1 MGLMTFL
8 RNRAGIIIVVI
19 IGLAIVAFLLGDVI
33 RFGTPFWASHQNEV
47 GSIDGES
54 ISYTDFNNQVEQ
66 SINNMRQQMGG
77 NMSPQMTAY
86 AVEDAWNQNLRRLLL
101 DKELE
106 RIGLGVGKNELQD
119 MVTGKNPSPMIAQN
133 FGNPQTGEIDRN
145 QLNQFLT
152 NVAKEPANSELSRQW
167 GTFLE
172 AMRDSRLQQKYNNLI
187 QNSVYVTSLEA
198 NEDYNQ
204 RNKIANFSYVLLDY
218 ASIPDKDVKLTDA
231 DYQNY
236 YNEHKAAFKNQMET
250 RSFDYVVFNAQPTA
264 QDTAL
269 AKETITKLTEELAK
283 STNDSLFA
291 VSNSEQKRPVSYIKK
306 GTLSPALDSL
316 VFNAAIGS
324 TVGPVYANGV
334 YESAK
339 VLDARNSPDSVTAR
353 HILLNPATEGGV
365 DKAMVKADSIKNLI
379 LKGSNFAALAVE
391 FGTDGTKDNGGELGT
406 FARGSMIPAFEN
418 AVFDAKPGDV
428 MVLNTQYGV
437 HVIKVDAQKGMSK
450 VVKAAIIDKSVSSSN
465 ETLRTAYSKA
475 SDFFGKAS
483 GQNFAEEAK
492 KAGLTVEHADNITPM
507 QGYLP
512 NLETPREVIKWA
524 FNAKKGDLTDK
535 VYELDNQYVVAKLT
549 SIRPKGQLSLEDVKK
564 EIEPAVLNKA
574 KAMKLEQ
581 KLNDALQG
589 AKSIDQLA
597 QKVGK
602 TPKAEQNIVFANPVL
617 PGVAQENKVV
627 GTVFG
632 LQPKQLSKP
641 IEGNQGVYVVQV
653 SDFVNPPALDK
664 VDQQKQQ
671 VRQQLRQRASN
682 QSFQALLDKADIK
695 DNRVRFY

>member
-47 GSIDGES
+47 GNIDGES

-77 NMSPQMTAY
+77 NMSPQMTSY

-145 QLNQFLT
+145 QLNQFLA

-172 AMRDSRLQQKYNNLI
+172 AMRDNRLQQKYNNLV

-198 NEDYNQ
+198 TEDYNQ

-218 ASIPDKDVKLTDA
+218 ASIPDKDIKLTDA

-316 VFNAAIGS
+316 VFSAAKGS
-324 TVGPVYANGV
+324 TVGPVYSNGV

-339 VLDARNSPDSVTAR
+339 ILDVRNSPDSVTAR

-365 DKAMVKADSIKNLI
+365 DKAMAKADSIKNLI
-379 LKGSNFAALAVE
+379 LKGGNFAALAVE

-428 MVLNTQYGV
+428 FVLNTQYGV
-437 HVIKVDAQKGMSK
+437 HIIKVDAQKGMSK

-465 ETLRTAYSKA
+465 ETLRAAYSKA
-475 SDFFGKAS
+475 SDFFGKANS
-483 GQNFAEEAK
+483 QNFAEEAK

-524 FNAKKGDLTDK
+524 FKAEKGELTDK
-535 VYELDNQYVVAKLT
+535 VYELDNQYVIAKLT
-549 SIRPKGQLSLEDVKK
+549 NIRPKGQLSLEDVKK
-564 EIEPAVLNKA
+564 EIEPAVLNKV
-574 KAMKLEQ
+574 KATKLAQ

-589 AKSIDQLA
+589 AKSIDQIA

-602 TPKAEQNIVFANPVL
+602 TPKAEQNIVFANPIL

-653 SDFVNPPALDK
+653 TDFVNPPALDK

>member
-33 RFGTPFWASHQNEV
+33 RFGTPFWAGRQDEV
-47 GSIDGES
+47 GNINGNAIKYEQ
-54 ISYTDFNNQVEQ
+54 FNTQVEQ

-77 NMSPQMTAY
+77 NMSPQMRSY
-86 AVEDAWNQNLRRLLL
+86 AVEEAWNQNLRQILLT
-101 DKELE
+101 KELE
-106 RIGLGVGKNELQD
+106 RIGLGVGTSELQD
-119 MVTGKNPSPMIAQN
+119 MVTGKNPSPMIVQN
-133 FGNPQTGEIDRN
+133 FGNPQTGEVDRN

-152 NVAKEPANSELSRQW
+152 NINNESGTELSQQW
-167 GTFLE
+167 NSFLE
-172 AMRDSRLQQKYNNLI
+172 AMRDNRLQQKYNNLI
-187 QNSVYVTSLEA
+187 QNSIYVTSLEA

-218 ASIPDKDVKLTDA
+218 ASVPDKDIKLSDA

-236 YNEHKAAFKNQMET
+236 YDAHKAAFKNEMET

-264 QDTAL
+264 QDTA
-269 AKETITKLTEELAK
+269 ATKEAVTNLTQELAK
-283 STNDSLFA
+283 TTNDSLFA
-291 VSNSEQKRPVSYIKK
+291 VSNSEQKRPVAYLKK

-316 VFNAAIGS
+316 VFSAAKGT

-339 VLDARNSPDSVTAR
+339 ILDVRNSPDSVTAR
-353 HILLNPATEGGV
+353 HILLNPAKEGGV
-365 DKAMVKADSIKNLI
+365 DKAKAKADSLKNLI
-379 LKGSNFAALAVE
+379 LKGANFAALAVE
-391 FGTDGTKDNGGELGT
+391 YGTDGTKDNGGELGT
-406 FARGSMIPAFEN
+406 FARGSMIPAFED

-428 MVLNTQYGV
+428 FVLNTQYGV

-465 ETLRTAYSKA
+465 ETLKAAYSKA
-475 SDFFGKAS
+475 SNFYGKIT
-483 GQNFAEEAK
+483 GKNFAEEAK
-492 KAGLTVEHADNITPM
+492 KAGLTVEHAENIAPM
-507 QGYLP
+507 QGYIQ
-512 NLETPREVIKWA
+512 NLESPRELIKWA
-524 FNAKKGDLTDK
+524 FKAEQGDLSDK
-535 VYELDNQYVVAKLT
+535 VYELDNQYVVAQLT
-549 SIRPKGQLSLEDVKK
+549 SIRPKGQLSLADVKK
-564 EIEPAVLNKA
+564 EIEPEVLKKVKA
-574 KAMKLEQ
+574 TKLEQ
-581 KLNDALQG
+581 KFNEALTG
-589 AKSIDQLA
+589 AKTIEQVA

-602 TPKAEQNIVFANPVL
+602 TPKAEQNIVLANPIL

-653 SDFVNPPALDK
+653 TDFVNPAALDNL
-664 VDQQKQQ
+664 DGQKRQIQ
-671 VRQQLRQRASN
+671 QQLRQRIAN
-682 QSFQALLDKADIK
+682 QAFQALLDKADIT
-695 DNRVRFY
+695 DNRVRFF

>member
-47 GSIDGES
+47 GNIDGES

-77 NMSPQMTAY
+77 NMSPQMTSY

-145 QLNQFLT
+145 QLNQFLA

-172 AMRDSRLQQKYNNLI
+172 AMRDNRLQQKYNNLV

-198 NEDYNQ
+198 TEDYNQ

-218 ASIPDKDVKLTDA
+218 ASIPDKDIKLTDA

-316 VFNAAIGS
+316 VFSAAKGS
-324 TVGPVYANGV
+324 TVGPVYSNGV

-339 VLDARNSPDSVTAR
+339 ILDVRNSPDSVTAR

-365 DKAMVKADSIKNLI
+365 DKAMAKADSIKNLI
-379 LKGSNFAALAVE
+379 LKGGNFAALAVE

-428 MVLNTQYGV
+428 FVLNTQYGV
-437 HVIKVDAQKGMSK
+437 HIIKVDAQKGMSK

-465 ETLRTAYSKA
+465 ETLRAAYSKA
-475 SDFFGKAS
+475 SDFFGKANS
-483 GQNFAEEAK
+483 QNFAEEAK

-524 FNAKKGDLTDK
+524 FKAEKGDLTDK
-535 VYELDNQYVVAKLT
+535 VYELDNQYVIAKLT
-549 SIRPKGQLSLEDVKK
+549 NIRPKGQLSLEDVKK
-564 EIEPAVLNKA
+564 EIEPAVLNKVKATKLA
-574 KAMKLEQ
+574 K

-589 AKSIDQLA
+589 AKSIDQIA

-602 TPKAEQNIVFANPVL
+602 TPKAEQNIVFANPIL

-653 SDFVNPPALDK
+653 TDFVNPPALDK

>member
-47 GSIDGES
+47 GNIDGES

-77 NMSPQMTAY
+77 NMSPQMTSY

-133 FGNPQTGEIDRN
+133 FGNPQTEEIGRT
-145 QLNQFLT
+145 QLNQFLA

-172 AMRDSRLQQKYNNLI
+172 AMRDNRLQQKYNNLV

-198 NEDYNQ
+198 TEDYNQ

-218 ASIPDKDVKLTDA
+218 ASIPDKDIKLTDA

-316 VFNAAIGS
+316 VFSAAKGS
-324 TVGPVYANGV
+324 TVGPVYSNGV

-339 VLDARNSPDSVTAR
+339 ILDVRNSPDSVTAR

-365 DKAMVKADSIKNLI
+365 DKAMAKADSIKNLI
-379 LKGSNFAALAVE
+379 LKGGNFAALAVE

-428 MVLNTQYGV
+428 FVLNTQYGV
-437 HVIKVDAQKGMSK
+437 HIIKVDAQKGMSK

-465 ETLRTAYSKA
+465 ETLRAAYSKA
-475 SDFFGKAS
+475 SDFFGKANS
-483 GQNFAEEAK
+483 QNFAEEAK

-524 FNAKKGDLTDK
+524 FKAEKGDLTDK
-535 VYELDNQYVVAKLT
+535 VYELDNQYVIAKLT
-549 SIRPKGQLSLEDVKK
+549 NIRPKGQLSLEDVKK
-564 EIEPAVLNKA
+564 EIEPAVLNKV
-574 KAMKLEQ
+574 KATKLAQ

-589 AKSIDQLA
+589 AKSIDQIA

-602 TPKAEQNIVFANPVL
+602 TPKAEQNIVFANPIL

-653 SDFVNPPALDK
+653 TDFVNPPALDK

>member
-47 GSIDGES
+47 GNIDGES

-77 NMSPQMTAY
+77 NMSPQMTSY

-145 QLNQFLT
+145 QLNQFLA

-172 AMRDSRLQQKYNNLI
+172 AMRDNRLQQKYNNLV

-198 NEDYNQ
+198 TEDYNQ

-218 ASIPDKDVKLTDA
+218 ASIPDKDIKLTDA

-316 VFNAAIGS
+316 VFSAAKGS
-324 TVGPVYANGV
+324 TVGPVYSNGV

-339 VLDARNSPDSVTAR
+339 ILDVRNSPDSVTAR

-365 DKAMVKADSIKNLI
+365 DKAMAKADSIKNLI
-379 LKGSNFAALAVE
+379 LKGGNFAALAVE

-428 MVLNTQYGV
+428 FVLNTQYGV
-437 HVIKVDAQKGMSK
+437 HIIKVDAQKGMSK

-465 ETLRTAYSKA
+465 ETLRAAYSKA
-475 SDFFGKAS
+475 SDFFGKANS
-483 GQNFAEEAK
+483 QNFAEEAK

-524 FNAKKGDLTDK
+524 FKAEKGDLTDK
-535 VYELDNQYVVAKLT
+535 VYELDNQYVIAKLT
-549 SIRPKGQLSLEDVKK
+549 NIRPKGQLSLEDVKK
-564 EIEPAVLNKA
+564 EIEPAVLNKV
-574 KAMKLEQ
+574 KATKLAQ

-589 AKSIDQLA
+589 AKSIDQIA

-602 TPKAEQNIVFANPVL
+602 TPKAEQNIVFANPIL

-653 SDFVNPPALDK
+653 TDFVNPPALDK

>member
-1 MGLMTFL
+1 MTFL

-47 GSIDGES
+47 GNIDGES

-77 NMSPQMTAY
+77 NMSPQMTSY

-145 QLNQFLT
+145 QLNQFLA

-172 AMRDSRLQQKYNNLI
+172 AMRDNRLQQKYNNLV

-198 NEDYNQ
+198 TEDYNQ

-218 ASIPDKDVKLTDA
+218 ASIPDKDIKLTDA

-316 VFNAAIGS
+316 VFSAAKGS
-324 TVGPVYANGV
+324 TVGPVYSNGV

-339 VLDARNSPDSVTAR
+339 ILDVRNSPDSVTAR

-365 DKAMVKADSIKNLI
+365 DKAMAKADSIKNLI
-379 LKGSNFAALAVE
+379 LKGGNFAALAVE

-428 MVLNTQYGV
+428 FVLNTQYGV
-437 HVIKVDAQKGMSK
+437 HIIKVDAQKGMSK

-465 ETLRTAYSKA
+465 ETLRAAYSKA
-475 SDFFGKAS
+475 SDFFGKANS
-483 GQNFAEEAK
+483 QNFAEEAK

-524 FNAKKGDLTDK
+524 FKAEKGELTDK
-535 VYELDNQYVVAKLT
+535 VYELDNQYVIAKLT
-549 SIRPKGQLSLEDVKK
+549 NIRPKGQLSLEDVKK
-564 EIEPAVLNKA
+564 EIEPAVLNKV
-574 KAMKLEQ
+574 KATKLAQ

-589 AKSIDQLA
+589 AKSIDQIA

-602 TPKAEQNIVFANPVL
+602 TPKAEQNIVFANPIL

-653 SDFVNPPALDK
+653 TDFVNPPALDK

>member
-1 MGLMTFL
+1 MTFL

-54 ISYTDFNNQVEQ
+54 ISYTDFNSQVEQ
-66 SINNMRQQMGG
+66 SVNNMRQQMGG
-77 NMSPQMTAY
+77 NMNPQMTAY

-119 MVTGKNPSPMIAQN
+119 LVTGKNPSPMIVQN

-145 QLNQFLT
+145 QLNQFLA

-167 GTFLE
+167 GAFLE
-172 AMRDSRLQQKYNNLI
+172 AMRDTRLQQKYNNLI

-218 ASIPDKDVKLTDA
+218 ASIPDKDIKLTDA
-231 DYQNY
+231 DYQRY
-236 YNEHKAAFKNQMET
+236 YDEHKAAFKNQMET

-291 VSNSEQKRPVSYIKK
+291 ISNSEQKRPVSYIKK

-316 VFNAAIGS
+316 VFSAAKGA

-339 VLDARNSPDSVTAR
+339 ILDARNSPDSVTAR
-353 HILLNPATEGGV
+353 HILLNPATEGGI
-365 DKAMVKADSIKNLI
+365 DKALAKADSIKKLI
-379 LKGSNFAALAVE
+379 LNGGNFAALAVE

-406 FARGSMIPAFEN
+406 FARGSMIPAFED

-428 MVLNTQYGV
+428 LVLNTQYGV

-450 VVKAAIIDKSVSSSN
+450 VVKAAIIDKSVTSSN
-465 ETLRTAYSKA
+465 ETLRAAYRKA
-475 SDFFGKAS
+475 SDFYGKANS
-483 GQNFAEEAK
+483 QNFAEEAK

-524 FNAKKGDLTDK
+524 FKADKGDLTDK

-549 SIRPKGQLSLEDVKK
+549 SIRPKGQLALEDVKK
-564 EIEPAVLNKA
+564 EIEPAVLNQA
-574 KAMKLEQ
+574 KAVKLEQ
-581 KLNDALQG
+581 KLNDALNG
-589 AKSIDQLA
+589 AKSIEQVA

-602 TPKAEQNIVFANPVL
+602 TPKAEENIVFANPVL

-627 GTVFG
+627 GAVFG

-641 IEGNQGVYVVQV
+641 IEGTQGVYVVQV
-653 SDFVNPPALDK
+653 TDFVNPPALDK

>member
-1 MGLMTFL
+1 MTFL

-54 ISYTDFNNQVEQ
+54 ISYTDFNSQVEQ
-66 SINNMRQQMGG
+66 SVDNMRQQMGG
-77 NMSPQMTAY
+77 NMNPQMTAY

-101 DKELE
+101 DKELK

-119 MVTGKNPSPMIAQN
+119 LVTGKNPSPMIVQN

-145 QLNQFLT
+145 QLNQFLA
-152 NVAKEPANSELSRQW
+152 NVAKEPGNSELSRQW
-167 GTFLE
+167 GAFLE
-172 AMRDSRLQQKYNNLI
+172 AMRDNRLQQKYNNLI

-218 ASIPDKDVKLTDA
+218 ASIPDKDIKLTDA
-231 DYQNY
+231 DYQKY
-236 YNEHKAAFKNQMET
+236 YDEHKAAFKNQMEM

-291 VSNSEQKRPVSYIKK
+291 ISNSEQKRPVSYIKK

-316 VFNAAIGS
+316 VFNAAKGT

-339 VLDARNSPDSVTAR
+339 ILDVRNSPDSVTAR
-353 HILLNPATEGGV
+353 HILLNPATEGGI
-365 DKAMVKADSIKNLI
+365 DKALAKADSIKNLV
-379 LKGSNFAALAVE
+379 LTGGNFAALAVE

-406 FARGSMIPAFEN
+406 FARGSMIPAFED

-428 MVLNTQYGV
+428 LVLNTQYGV

-450 VVKAAIIDKSVSSSN
+450 VVKAAIIDKSVTSSN
-465 ETLRTAYSKA
+465 ETLRTAYRKA
-475 SDFFGKAS
+475 SDFYGKANS
-483 GQNFAEEAK
+483 QNFAEEAK

-524 FNAKKGDLTDK
+524 FKADKGDLTDK

-549 SIRPKGQLSLEDVKK
+549 SIRPKGQLALEDVKK
-564 EIEPAVLNKA
+564 EIEPAVLNRA
-574 KAMKLEQ
+574 KAVKLQQ
-581 KLNDALQG
+581 KLNEALNG
-589 AKSIDQLA
+589 AKSIEQVA

-602 TPKAEQNIVFANPVL
+602 TPKAEENIVFANPVL

-641 IEGNQGVYVVQV
+641 IEGTQGVYVVQV
-653 SDFVNPPALDK
+653 TDFVNPPALDK

>member
-47 GSIDGES
+47 GNIDGES

-77 NMSPQMTAY
+77 NMSPQMTSY

-145 QLNQFLT
+145 QLNQFLA

-172 AMRDSRLQQKYNNLI
+172 AMRDNRLQQKYNNLI

-198 NEDYNQ
+198 TEDYNQ

-218 ASIPDKDVKLTDA
+218 ASIPDKDIKLTDA

-316 VFNAAIGS
+316 VFSAAKGS
-324 TVGPVYANGV
+324 TVGPVYSNGV

-339 VLDARNSPDSVTAR
+339 ILDVRNSPDSVTAR

-365 DKAMVKADSIKNLI
+365 DKAMAKADSIKNLI
-379 LKGSNFAALAVE
+379 LKGGNFAALAVE

-428 MVLNTQYGV
+428 FVLNTQYGV
-437 HVIKVDAQKGMSK
+437 HIIKVDAQKGMSK

-465 ETLRTAYSKA
+465 ETLRAAYSKA
-475 SDFFGKAS
+475 SDFFGKANS
-483 GQNFAEEAK
+483 QNFAEEAK

-524 FNAKKGDLTDK
+524 FKAEKGDLTDK
-535 VYELDNQYVVAKLT
+535 VYELDNQYVIAKLT
-549 SIRPKGQLSLEDVKK
+549 NIRPKGQLSLEDVKK
-564 EIEPAVLNKA
+564 EIEPAVLNKV
-574 KAMKLEQ
+574 KATKLAQ

-589 AKSIDQLA
+589 AKSIDQIA

-602 TPKAEQNIVFANPVL
+602 TPKAEQNIVFANPIL

-653 SDFVNPPALDK
+653 TDFVNPPALDK

>member
-19 IGLAIVAFLLGDVI
+19 IGLAIVAFLLGDVM

-47 GSIDGES
+47 GNIDGKS

-77 NMSPQMTAY
+77 NMSPQMTSY
-86 AVEDAWNQNLRRLLL
+86 AVEDAWKQNLRRLLL

-145 QLNQFLT
+145 QLNQFLA

-172 AMRDSRLQQKYNNLI
+172 AMRDNRLQQKYNNLV
-187 QNSVYVTSLEA
+187 QNSVYVTSLETT
-198 NEDYNQ
+198 EDYNQ
-204 RNKIANFSYVLLDY
+204 RNKIDNFSYVLLDY
-218 ASIPDKDVKLTDA
+218 ASIPDKDIKLTDA

-316 VFNAAIGS
+316 VFSAAKGS
-324 TVGPVYANGV
+324 TVGPVYSNGV

-339 VLDARNSPDSVTAR
+339 ILDVRNSPDSVTAR

-365 DKAMVKADSIKNLI
+365 DKAMAKADS
-379 LKGSNFAALAVE
+379 
-391 FGTDGTKDNGGELGT
+391 
-406 FARGSMIPAFEN
+406 
-418 AVFDAKPGDV
+418 
-428 MVLNTQYGV
+428 
-437 HVIKVDAQKGMSK
+437 
-450 VVKAAIIDKSVSSSN
+450 
-465 ETLRTAYSKA
+465 
-475 SDFFGKAS
+475 
-483 GQNFAEEAK
+483 
-492 KAGLTVEHADNITPM
+492 
-507 QGYLP
+507 
-512 NLETPREVIKWA
+512 
-524 FNAKKGDLTDK
+524 
-535 VYELDNQYVVAKLT
+535 
-549 SIRPKGQLSLEDVKK
+549 
-564 EIEPAVLNKA
+564 
-574 KAMKLEQ
+574 
-581 KLNDALQG
+581 
-589 AKSIDQLA
+589 
-597 QKVGK
+597 
-602 TPKAEQNIVFANPVL
+602 
-617 PGVAQENKVV
+617 
-627 GTVFG
+627 
-632 LQPKQLSKP
+632 
-641 IEGNQGVYVVQV
+641 
-653 SDFVNPPALDK
+653 
-664 VDQQKQQ
+664 
-671 VRQQLRQRASN
+671 
-682 QSFQALLDKADIK
+682 
-695 DNRVRFY
+695 

>member
-54 ISYTDFNNQVEQ
+54 ISYTDFNSQVEQ
-66 SINNMRQQMGG
+66 SVDNMRQQMGG
-77 NMSPQMTAY
+77 NMNPQMTAY

-101 DKELE
+101 DKELK

-119 MVTGKNPSPMIAQN
+119 LVTGKNPSPMIVQN

-145 QLNQFLT
+145 QLNQFLA
-152 NVAKEPANSELSRQW
+152 NVAKEPGNSELSRQW
-167 GTFLE
+167 GAFLE
-172 AMRDSRLQQKYNNLI
+172 AMRDNRLQQKYNNLI

-218 ASIPDKDVKLTDA
+218 ASIPDKDIKLTDA
-231 DYQNY
+231 DYQKY
-236 YNEHKAAFKNQMET
+236 YDEHKAAFKNQMEM

-291 VSNSEQKRPVSYIKK
+291 ISNSEQKRPVSYIKK

-316 VFNAAIGS
+316 VFNAAKGT

-339 VLDARNSPDSVTAR
+339 ILDVRNSPDSVTAR
-353 HILLNPATEGGV
+353 HILLNPATEGGI
-365 DKAMVKADSIKNLI
+365 DKALAKADSIKNLV
-379 LKGSNFAALAVE
+379 LTGGNFAALAVE

-406 FARGSMIPAFEN
+406 FARGSMIPAFED

-428 MVLNTQYGV
+428 LVLNTQYGV

-450 VVKAAIIDKSVSSSN
+450 VVKAAIIDKSVTSSN
-465 ETLRTAYSKA
+465 ETLRTAYRKA
-475 SDFFGKAS
+475 SDFYGKANS
-483 GQNFAEEAK
+483 QNFAEEAK

-524 FNAKKGDLTDK
+524 FKADKGDLTDK

-549 SIRPKGQLSLEDVKK
+549 SIRPKGQLALEDVKK
-564 EIEPAVLNKA
+564 EIEPAVLNRA
-574 KAMKLEQ
+574 KAVKLQQ
-581 KLNDALQG
+581 KLNEALNG
-589 AKSIDQLA
+589 AKSIEQVA

-602 TPKAEQNIVFANPVL
+602 TPKAEENIVFANPVL

-641 IEGNQGVYVVQV
+641 IEGTQGVYVVQV
-653 SDFVNPPALDK
+653 TDFVNPPALDK

>member
-47 GSIDGES
+47 GNIDGES

-77 NMSPQMTAY
+77 NMSPQMTSY

-145 QLNQFLT
+145 QLNQFLA

-172 AMRDSRLQQKYNNLI
+172 AMRDNRLQQKYNNLV

-198 NEDYNQ
+198 TEDYNQ

-218 ASIPDKDVKLTDA
+218 ASIPDKDIKLTDA

-316 VFNAAIGS
+316 VFSAAKGS
-324 TVGPVYANGV
+324 TVGPVYSNGV

-339 VLDARNSPDSVTAR
+339 ILDVRNSPDSVTAR

-365 DKAMVKADSIKNLI
+365 DKAMAKADSIKNLI
-379 LKGSNFAALAVE
+379 LKGGNFAALAVE

-428 MVLNTQYGV
+428 FVLNTQYGV
-437 HVIKVDAQKGMSK
+437 HIIKVDAQKGMSK

-465 ETLRTAYSKA
+465 ETLRAAYSKA
-475 SDFFGKAS
+475 SDFFGKANS
-483 GQNFAEEAK
+483 QNFAEEAK

-524 FNAKKGDLTDK
+524 FKAEKGDLTDK
-535 VYELDNQYVVAKLT
+535 VYELDNQYVIAKLT
-549 SIRPKGQLSLEDVKK
+549 NIRPKGQLSLEDVKK
-564 EIEPAVLNKA
+564 EIEPAVLNKV
-574 KAMKLEQ
+574 KATRLAQ

-589 AKSIDQLA
+589 AKSIDQIA

-602 TPKAEQNIVFANPVL
+602 TPKAEQNIVFANPIL

-653 SDFVNPPALDK
+653 TDFVNPPALDK